1 MMLHKWPD
9 MWTPRQ
15 RRRARWIGA
24 VAMVVGV
31 ATNLY
36 ASALAAFQMG
46 GSCKEFGFTVPD
58 WNCRQASFYGLFSV
72 LMFVAGI
79 AAIGISFLRR
89 RR

>member
-1 MMLHKWPD
+1 MLHKWFD
-9 MWTPRQ
+9 MSTARQ

-24 VAMVVGV
+24 AAVVVGV
-31 ATNLY
+31 ASNLY

-46 GSCKEFGFTVPD
+46 GSCKEFGFTVAD

-72 LMFVAGI
+72 LMLVAAI

>member
-1 MMLHKWPD
+1 

-24 VAMVVGV
+24 VAVVVGV

-36 ASALAAFQMG
+36 ASALAALQIG

-72 LMFVAGI
+72 LMFVTGI

-89 RR
+89 GR